1 MMYINIHHN
10 CSKTILLDMQMHRTQ
25 IYLQEELYGRLKA
38 RSRVLGVSISE
49 LIRTT
54 LDKNL
59 DVAPGNAARDYFA
72 NATPIESF
80 ADCSPEKYVSQLRM
94 RSRLIKGN
102 QGNDL

>member
-1 MMYINIHHN
+1 
-10 CSKTILLDMQMHRTQ
+10 MHRTQ

-59 DVAPGNAARDYFA
+59 DLAPSNAARDYFA
-72 NATPIESF
+72 SAVPMESF
-80 ADCSPEKYVSQLRM
+80 ADSSPENFVERLRQ
-94 RSRLIKGN
+94 RSRLIREN
-102 QGNDL
+102 QGENS